1 MVALIRSSS
10 LVGIDAVAVEVECSI
25 AAGQLPSYSVVGL
38 AAPSVKEGAVRIRS
52 ALRAI
57 GHDLPLKRV
66 TVNLA
71 PADLRKNGCALDLPI
86 ALAILIADEVC
97 EPGPLL
103 DLLVLGELGL
113 EGQIRRV
120 NGVLAAA
127 MLARERGMRGVIVPQ
142 EVAGEALLVEGIE
155 VYGVDHISQI
165 FKALTEH
172 TELPFARVA
181 EPRRKRKRRADLVDM
196 SEVRGQ
202 HAAREAI
209 EIAVAG
215 GHNLLLAG
223 PPGTGKTMLA
233 RRLSTVLPMMTR
245 NEALET
251 TKIYSALGLVDG
263 GLIEERPFRSP
274 HHTISSA
281 ALLGGGTV
289 PRAGEISL
297 AHNGVLFLDE
307 LPEFSR
313 NAIEGLR
320 EPLEERAVSV
330 IRVNG
335 MLRLPASFLLVAAAN
350 PCPCGWLGTEARECT
365 CSRFAIERYR
375 SRLSGPLLDRIDLQV
390 VVNPVKLEE
399 LRSPW
404 PGEPSKTVRERVMEA
419 RDRQVARL
427 ASFGIRCN
435 AEMTTSVQR
444 ATCPLTAVCE
454 ETLVEIVEQRQSLTA
469 RSIDRLI
476 KVARTI
482 ADLDGVDAITPQH
495 LLDAA
500 DYRTSDPLSDP
511 VLDASKNS
519 TLEAKAIARAASKA
533 VVAAALSG
541 VDPQPALSTSPKE
554 PAHVAPCS

>member
-1 MVALIRSSS
+1 VVGLIHSCALI
-10 LVGIDAVAVEVECSI
+10 GIDAVPVDVECAI

-38 AAPSVKEGAVRIRS
+38 PAPSVKEGAVRIRS

-66 TVNLA
+66 VVNLA

-86 ALAILIADEVC
+86 ALAIMIADGLC
-97 EPGPLL
+97 EPGPIL
-103 DLLVLGELGL
+103 DLVVLGELGL

-142 EVAGEALLVEGIE
+142 EVAAEALLVEGLD
-155 VYGVDHISQI
+155 VYGVEHISQI
-165 FKALTEH
+165 VKALQNHE
-172 TELPFARVA
+172 ELPFAAVA
-181 EPRRKRKRRADLVDM
+181 EPRRKQRLRKADLVDL

-202 HAAREAI
+202 YAAREAI
-209 EIAVAG
+209 EMSVAG

-233 RRLSTVLPMMTR
+233 RRFATVLPTMTR
-245 NEALET
+245 DEALET
-251 TKIYSALGLVDG
+251 TKIYSALGLVEG

-281 ALLGGGTV
+281 ALLGGGSQ

-313 NAIEGLR
+313 AAIEGLR
-320 EPLEERAVSV
+320 EPLEERAVSI

-350 PCPCGWLGTEARECT
+350 PCPCGWLGTTVRECT
-365 CSRFAIERYR
+365 CPRFVIERYR

-399 LRSPW
+399 LRSPC
-404 PGEPSKTVRERVMEA
+404 PGEASVLMRERVIEA

-427 ASFGIRCN
+427 APYGIRCN
-435 AEMTTSVQR
+435 AEMTTSVLR
-444 ATCPLTAVCE
+444 ATCPLGTASE
-454 ETLVEIVEQRQSLTA
+454 QALVHIVEKRKSLTA

-476 KVARTI
+476 KVARTN
-482 ADLDGVDAITPQH
+482 ADLNGNDAITPRD
-495 LLDAA
+495 LFDAA
-500 DYRTSDPLSDP
+500 KYRTSDPLSDP
-511 VLDASKNS
+511 VLDEVSAAQ
-519 TLEAKAIARAASKA
+519 LEADAATRAAAKA
-533 VVAAALSG
+533 LVARTFAEHGPSIT
-541 VDPQPALSTSPKE
+541 DPPSN
-554 PAHVAPCS
+554 

>member
-1 MVALIRSSS
+1 VVGLIRSSA
-10 LVGIDAVAVEVECSI
+10 LVGIDAVPVEVECSI

-66 TVNLA
+66 VVNLA

-86 ALAILIADEVC
+86 ALAILAADGVF
-97 EPGPLL
+97 EPTALL
-103 DLLVLGELGL
+103 DMLILGELGL
-113 EGQIRRV
+113 EGQVRRV

-142 EVAGEALLVEGIE
+142 EVAAEALLVEGLD
-155 VYGVDHISQI
+155 VHGVEHISQI
-165 FKALTEH
+165 VEALAKREP
-172 TELPFARVA
+172 LPFAKAA
-181 EPRRKRKRRADLVDM
+181 EPRRKKKPARIDLVDM

-202 HAAREAI
+202 HRAREAI
-209 EIAVAG
+209 EISVAG

-233 RRLSTVLPMMTR
+233 RRLSTVLPAMTR

-251 TKIYSALGLVDG
+251 TKIYSALGLVEG

-274 HHTISSA
+274 HHSISSA
-281 ALLGGGTV
+281 ALLGGGSQ

-313 NAIEGLR
+313 TAIEGLR

-350 PCPCGWLGTEARECT
+350 PCPCGWLGTAARECT
-365 CSRFAIERYR
+365 CSRHAIERYR
-375 SRLSGPLLDRIDLQV
+375 ARLSGPLLDRIDLQV
-390 VVNPVKLEE
+390 VVNPVKLED

-404 PGEPSKTVRERVMEA
+404 PGESSATMRARVKEA
-419 RDRQVARL
+419 RARQAARL
-427 ASFGIRCN
+427 ETYGIRCN
-435 AEMTTSVQR
+435 AEMTTSVLR

-454 ETLVEIVEQRQSLTA
+454 EVLIEIVEQRRSLTA

-476 KVARTI
+476 KMKRRREHYCEVRY
-482 ADLDGVDAITPQH
+482 LRVVQGV
-495 LLDAA
+495 
-500 DYRTSDPLSDP
+500 
-511 VLDASKNS
+511 V
-519 TLEAKAIARAASKA
+519 RAASA
-533 VVAAALSG
+533 S
-541 VDPQPALSTSPKE
+541 PRTS
-554 PAHVAPCS
+554 HRRG

>member
-1 MVALIRSSS
+1 MVGLIHSCALI
-10 LVGIDAVAVEVECSI
+10 GIDAVPVDVECAI

-38 AAPSVKEGAVRIRS
+38 PAPSVKEGAVRIRS

-66 TVNLA
+66 VVNLA

-86 ALAILIADEVC
+86 ALAIMIADGLC
-97 EPGPLL
+97 EPGPIL
-103 DLLVLGELGL
+103 DLVVLGELGL

-142 EVAGEALLVEGIE
+142 EVAAEALLVEGLD
-155 VYGVDHISQI
+155 VYGVEHISQI
-165 FKALTEH
+165 VKALQNHE
-172 TELPFARVA
+172 ELPFAAVA
-181 EPRRKRKRRADLVDM
+181 EPRRKQRLRKADLVDL

-202 HAAREAI
+202 YAAREAI
-209 EIAVAG
+209 EMSVAG

-233 RRLSTVLPMMTR
+233 RRFATVLPTMTR
-245 NEALET
+245 DEALET
-251 TKIYSALGLVDG
+251 TKIYSALGLVEG

-281 ALLGGGTV
+281 ALLGGGSQ

-313 NAIEGLR
+313 AAIEGLR
-320 EPLEERAVSV
+320 EPLEERAVSI

-350 PCPCGWLGTEARECT
+350 PCPCGWLGTTVRECT
-365 CSRFAIERYR
+365 CPRFAIERYR

-399 LRSPW
+399 LRSPC
-404 PGEPSKTVRERVMEA
+404 PGEASVLMRERVIEA

-427 ASFGIRCN
+427 APYGIRCN
-435 AEMTTSVQR
+435 AEMTTSVLR
-444 ATCPLTAVCE
+444 ATCPLGTASE
-454 ETLVEIVEQRQSLTA
+454 QALVHIVEKRKSLTA

-476 KVARTI
+476 KVARTN
-482 ADLDGVDAITPQH
+482 ADLNGNDAITPRD
-495 LLDAA
+495 LFDAA
-500 DYRTSDPLSDP
+500 KYRTSDPLSDP
-511 VLDASKNS
+511 VLDEVSAAQ
-519 TLEAKAIARAASKA
+519 LEADAATRAAAKA
-533 VVAAALSG
+533 LVARTFAEHGPSI
-541 VDPQPALSTSPKE
+541 TE
-554 PAHVAPCS
+554 PPSN